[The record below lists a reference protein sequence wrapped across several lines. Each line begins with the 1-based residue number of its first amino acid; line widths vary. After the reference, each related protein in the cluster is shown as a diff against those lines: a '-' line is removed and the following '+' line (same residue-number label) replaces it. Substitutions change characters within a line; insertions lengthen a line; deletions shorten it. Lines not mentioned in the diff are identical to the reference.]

1 MRGDVI
7 PRGGRHMSNCTKL
20 TGGRTLTLTPGT
32 GEGATRRIA
41 TAEKIVRM
49 HLGVRSDQ
57 MTDTASRAGAV
68 AGDMS
73 FDPPLLSP
81 AGGEVSVGPSL

>member
-1 MRGDVI
+1 MDLEEIWTVVRG
-7 PRGGRHMSNCTKL
+7 M
-20 TGGRTLTLTPGT
+20 LTLTPGT

-49 HLGVRSDQ
+49 HRGVRSGQ
-57 MTDTASRAGAV
+57 MAGAGSRAGAV

-73 FDPPLLSP
+73 VDGTGTGNG
-81 AGGEVSVGPSL
+81 A